1 MRPRQQLSGTLRR
14 AATISLLVRLTVT
27 AALCVL
33 ATCASL
39 DAQTNKP
46 TEFEVKAAYLFN
58 FGKFVKWPGPIGSDR
73 DIFPICVLG
82 TDPFGQVLDST
93 ISGEHIDGKRVTT
106 RRIGSPSEAAGC
118 RIVFVCRSEEGRLSS
133 EMPVLSRWP
142 VLTVSDIRGF
152 ADHAGMIEFLM
163 EHDRVRFE
171 VNLNAT
177 QKAGLALSSELLK
190 VATFVKRLPGE

>member
-1 MRPRQQLSGTLRR
+1 
-14 AATISLLVRLTVT
+14 
-27 AALCVL
+27 
-33 ATCASL
+33 
-39 DAQTNKP
+39 
-46 TEFEVKAAYLFN
+46 
-58 FGKFVKWPGPIGSDR
+58 
-73 DIFPICVLG
+73 
-82 TDPFGQVLDST
+82 
-93 ISGEHIDGKRVTT
+93 
-106 RRIGSPSEAAGC
+106 
-118 RIVFVCRSEEGRLSS
+118 
-133 EMPVLSRWP
+133 MPVLSRWP